1 LNAKLQTKKTI
12 INLLSEGYTMNNV
25 GSTDIVDN
33 EKIRLYSVTKKS
45 MDLIL
50 SFIGLILLIPVFLIL
65 AILVKLD
72 SKGPVFYAHTRKGK
86 NRSDIK
92 IYKFRTMYSNSD
104 EIFESF
110 SDEQKEE
117 YYKNFK
123 LDNDPRV
130 TKVGDFLRRTSLDE
144 IPQLINVLKGDLS
157 LVGPRPIVEKE
168 ICKYGQ
174 YADKLFS
181 VIPGI
186 TGYWQSHGRS
196 DTSYEE
202 RIEMDMYYIDN
213 RSILLDI
220 KIMFKTVISVIKKE
234 GAV

>member
-1 LNAKLQTKKTI
+1 
-12 INLLSEGYTMNNV
+12 MNNV

-196 DTSYEE
+196 DTSYDE

>member
-1 LNAKLQTKKTI
+1 
-12 INLLSEGYTMNNV
+12 MNNV

-33 EKIRLYSVTKKS
+33 EKIRLYSITKKS
-45 MDLIL
+45 MDLVL

-130 TKVGDFLRRTSLDE
+130 TKIGDFLRRTSLDE

-186 TGYWQSHGRS
+186 TGYWQANGRS
-196 DTSYEE
+196 DTSYDE
-202 RIEMDMYYIDN
+202 RVKMDMYYIDN
-213 RSILLDI
+213 KSILLDI

>member
-1 LNAKLQTKKTI
+1 
-12 INLLSEGYTMNNV
+12 MNNV

-104 EIFESF
+104 EIFDSF

-196 DTSYEE
+196 DTSYDE

>member
-1 LNAKLQTKKTI
+1 
-12 INLLSEGYTMNNV
+12 MNNV

-202 RIEMDMYYIDN
+202 RVKMDMYYIDN
-213 RSILLDI
+213 KSILLDI

>member
-1 LNAKLQTKKTI
+1 
-12 INLLSEGYTMNNV
+12 MNNV

-123 LDNDPRV
+123 LDNDERV

>member
-1 LNAKLQTKKTI
+1 
-12 INLLSEGYTMNNV
+12 MNNV
-25 GSTDIVDN
+25 GSTYIVDN

-123 LDNDPRV
+123 LDNDQRV

-213 RSILLDI
+213 KSILLDI

>member
-1 LNAKLQTKKTI
+1 
-12 INLLSEGYTMNNV
+12 MNNV
-25 GSTDIVDN
+25 GSTYIVDN

-104 EIFESF
+104 EIFDSF

>member
-1 LNAKLQTKKTI
+1 
-12 INLLSEGYTMNNV
+12 MNNV

-45 MDLIL
+45 MDLSL

-213 RSILLDI
+213 KSILLDI

>member
-1 LNAKLQTKKTI
+1 
-12 INLLSEGYTMNNV
+12 MNNV
-25 GSTDIVDN
+25 GFTDIVDN
-33 EKIRLYSVTKKS
+33 EKIRLYSIIKKI

-50 SFIGLILLIPVFLIL
+50 SLIGLILLIPVFLIL

-130 TKVGDFLRRTSLDE
+130 TKIGDFLRRTSLDE

>member
-1 LNAKLQTKKTI
+1 
-12 INLLSEGYTMNNV
+12 MNNV

-202 RIEMDMYYIDN
+202 RIEMDMYYIDHMCFTLYAK
-213 RSILLDI
+213 ILFQTI
-220 KIMFKTVISVIKKE
+220 FSVLKGE
-234 GAV
+234 GAI

>member
-1 LNAKLQTKKTI
+1 
-12 INLLSEGYTMNNV
+12 MNNV

-65 AILVKLD
+65 AILVKQD

>member
-1 LNAKLQTKKTI
+1 
-12 INLLSEGYTMNNV
+12 MNNV

-72 SKGPVFYAHTRKGK
+72 SKGPVFYAHNRKGK

>member
-1 LNAKLQTKKTI
+1 
-12 INLLSEGYTMNNV
+12 MNNV

-168 ICKYGQ
+168 MCKYGQ

>member
-1 LNAKLQTKKTI
+1 
-12 INLLSEGYTMNNV
+12 MNNV
-25 GSTDIVDN
+25 ASTDIVDN
-33 EKIRLYSVTKKS
+33 EKVSLYSITKKI
-45 MDLIL
+45 MDLVL

-196 DTSYEE
+196 DTSYDE
-202 RIEMDMYYIDN
+202 RVKMDMYYIDN
-213 RSILLDI
+213 KSILLDI

>member
-1 LNAKLQTKKTI
+1 
-12 INLLSEGYTMNNV
+12 MNNV
-25 GSTDIVDN
+25 ASTDIVDN
-33 EKIRLYSVTKKS
+33 EKVSLYSITKKI
-45 MDLIL
+45 MDLVL

-130 TKVGDFLRRTSLDE
+130 TKIGDFLRRTSLDE
-144 IPQLINVLKGDLS
+144 IPPLINVLKGDLS

>member
-1 LNAKLQTKKTI
+1 
-12 INLLSEGYTMNNV
+12 MNNV

-186 TGYWQSHGRS
+186 TGYWQSCIILII
-196 DTSYEE
+196 DQ
-202 RIEMDMYYIDN
+202 YYL
-213 RSILLDI
+213 ILKLCL
-220 KIMFKTVISVIKKE
+220 KQLYLLLKKKAQYKLKVKME
-234 GAV
+234 DYYVSNSNMSLV

>member
-1 LNAKLQTKKTI
+1 
-12 INLLSEGYTMNNV
+12 MNNV
-25 GSTDIVDN
+25 GFTDVVDN
-33 EKIRLYSVTKKS
+33 EKIRLYSIIKKI
-45 MDLIL
+45 MDLVL
-50 SFIGLILLIPVFLIL
+50 SLIGLILLIPVFLIL

-196 DTSYEE
+196 DTSYDE

-213 RSILLDI
+213 KSILLDI

>member
-1 LNAKLQTKKTI
+1 
-12 INLLSEGYTMNNV
+12 MNNV

-33 EKIRLYSVTKKS
+33 EKIRFYSVTKKS

>member
-1 LNAKLQTKKTI
+1 
-12 INLLSEGYTMNNV
+12 MNNV

-123 LDNDPRV
+123 LDNDQRV
-130 TKVGDFLRRTSLDE
+130 NKVGDFLRRTSLDE

>member
-1 LNAKLQTKKTI
+1 
-12 INLLSEGYTMNNV
+12 MNNV

-174 YADKLFS
+174 YADKLFF
-181 VIPGI
+181 
-186 TGYWQSHGRS
+186 
-196 DTSYEE
+196 SYS
-202 RIEMDMYYIDN
+202 RDN
-213 RSILLDI
+213 RILAV
-220 KIMFKTVISVIKKE
+220 TWKKWYFLW
-234 GAV
+234 GKNWDGYVLYW

>member
-1 LNAKLQTKKTI
+1 
-12 INLLSEGYTMNNV
+12 MNNV

-45 MDLIL
+45 MDLSL

-86 NRSDIK
+86 NRSDIE

>member
-1 LNAKLQTKKTI
+1 
-12 INLLSEGYTMNNV
+12 MNNV

-65 AILVKLD
+65 AILVKQD

-104 EIFESF
+104 EIFDSF

-196 DTSYEE
+196 DTSYDE

-213 RSILLDI
+213 KSILLDI

>member
-1 LNAKLQTKKTI
+1 
-12 INLLSEGYTMNNV
+12 MNNV

-202 RIEMDMYYIDN
+202 RIEMDMYYIN
-213 RSILLDI
+213 HYLCR
-220 KIMFKTVISVIKKE
+220 KI
-234 GAV
+234 

>member
-1 LNAKLQTKKTI
+1 
-12 INLLSEGYTMNNV
+12 MNNV

-33 EKIRLYSVTKKS
+33 EKLRLYSVTKKS
-45 MDLIL
+45 MDLSL

-196 DTSYEE
+196 DTSYEA

>member
-1 LNAKLQTKKTI
+1 
-12 INLLSEGYTMNNV
+12 MNNV

-123 LDNDPRV
+123 LDNDERV

-196 DTSYEE
+196 DTSYDE
-202 RIEMDMYYIDN
+202 RVKMDMYYIDN
-213 RSILLDI
+213 KSILLDI

>member
-1 LNAKLQTKKTI
+1 
-12 INLLSEGYTMNNV
+12 M
-25 GSTDIVDN
+25 
-33 EKIRLYSVTKKS
+33 
-45 MDLIL
+45 
-50 SFIGLILLIPVFLIL
+50 IPVFLIL

-130 TKVGDFLRRTSLDE
+130 TKIGDFLRRTSLDE
-144 IPQLINVLKGDLS
+144 IPQLANVLKGDLS

>member
-1 LNAKLQTKKTI
+1 
-12 INLLSEGYTMNNV
+12 MNNV

-144 IPQLINVLKGDLS
+144 IPQLINVLKGELS

>member
-1 LNAKLQTKKTI
+1 
-12 INLLSEGYTMNNV
+12 MNNV
-25 GSTDIVDN
+25 ASTDIVDN
-33 EKIRLYSVTKKS
+33 EKVSLYSITKKI
-45 MDLIL
+45 MDLVL

-130 TKVGDFLRRTSLDE
+130 TKIGDFLRRTSLDE
-144 IPQLINVLKGDLS
+144 IPQLANVLKGDLS

>member
-1 LNAKLQTKKTI
+1 
-12 INLLSEGYTMNNV
+12 MNNV
-25 GSTDIVDN
+25 VSTDIVDN
-33 EKIRLYSVTKKS
+33 EKVSLYSITKKI
-45 MDLIL
+45 MDLVL

-86 NRSDIK
+86 NRNDIK

-130 TKVGDFLRRTSLDE
+130 TKIGDFLRRTSLDE
-144 IPQLINVLKGDLS
+144 IPQLANVLKGDLS

-174 YADKLFS
+174 YADKLFFFFLG
-181 VIPGI
+181 V
-186 TGYWQSHGRS
+186 TGYWQAHGRS
-196 DTSYEE
+196 DTSYDE

-213 RSILLDI
+213 KSILLDI

>member
-1 LNAKLQTKKTI
+1 
-12 INLLSEGYTMNNV
+12 MNNV
-25 GSTDIVDN
+25 GSTYIVDN

-104 EIFESF
+104 EIFDSF

-213 RSILLDI
+213 KSILLDI

>member
-1 LNAKLQTKKTI
+1 
-12 INLLSEGYTMNNV
+12 MNNV
-25 GSTDIVDN
+25 VSTDIVDN
-33 EKIRLYSVTKKS
+33 EKVSLYSITKKI
-45 MDLIL
+45 MDLVL

-123 LDNDPRV
+123 LDN
-130 TKVGDFLRRTSLDE
+130 F
-144 IPQLINVLKGDLS
+144 I
-157 LVGPRPIVEKE
+157 
-168 ICKYGQ
+168 
-174 YADKLFS
+174 
-181 VIPGI
+181 
-186 TGYWQSHGRS
+186 
-196 DTSYEE
+196 
-202 RIEMDMYYIDN
+202 
-213 RSILLDI
+213 
-220 KIMFKTVISVIKKE
+220 
-234 GAV
+234 